1 MIALALAVIP
11 LLAVAFM
18 ISLMHIWRGH
28 APLDRDHQ
36 H

>member
-1 MIALALAVIP
+1 MIALAIAVIP
-11 LLAVAFM
+11 LLAVALAL
-18 ISLMHIWRGH
+18 SLMHIWRGH

>member
-11 LLAVAFM
+11 LLAIAL
-18 ISLMHIWRGH
+18 IIGLMHTWRGH

-36 H
+36 P